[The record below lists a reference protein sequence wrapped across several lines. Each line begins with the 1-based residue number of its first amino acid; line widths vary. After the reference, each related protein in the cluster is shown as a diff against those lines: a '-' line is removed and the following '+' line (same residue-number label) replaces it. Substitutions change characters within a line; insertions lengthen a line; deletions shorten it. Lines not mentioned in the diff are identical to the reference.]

1 MPKLPKA
8 KKTKAAPARK
18 RAASR
23 APDLNVGEM
32 MREARESA
40 QVSQEEL
47 ALRLGTKRTAISR
60 IENHAE
66 DIKLSTLSRVAAALG
81 KSLKVKIV

>member
-1 MPKLPKA
+1 MPKLSKA

-18 RAASR
+18 RASTR
-23 APDLNVGEM
+23 GPDLNVGEM
-32 MREARESA
+32 MRAARESA
-40 QVSQEEL
+40 EVSQEEL

-66 DIKLSTLSRVAAALG
+66 DIKLSTLSRVASALG

>member
-1 MPKLPKA
+1 MPKP

-18 RAASR
+18 RASARAS
-23 APDLNVGEM
+23 DLNVGEM
-32 MREARESA
+32 MRVARESA
-40 QVSQEEL
+40 EVSQEEL

-66 DIKLSTLSRVAAALG
+66 DIKLSTLSRVASALG

>member
-1 MPKLPKA
+1 MPKS

-18 RAASR
+18 RGGAK
-23 APDLNVGEM
+23 APDLNAGEIIRAA
-32 MREARESA
+32 REAAE
-40 QVSQEEL
+40 VSQEEL
-47 ALRLGTKRTAISR
+47 AQRLGTKRTAISR

-66 DIKLSTLSRVAAALG
+66 DIKLSTLGRVAVALG

>member
-1 MPKLPKA
+1 MPKS

-18 RAASR
+18 RGSTR

-32 MREARESA
+32 MRAARESA
-40 QVSQEEL
+40 EVSQEEL

-66 DIKLSTLSRVAAALG
+66 DIKLSTLSRVASALG